1 MTNSHQLR
9 LDFQTMSGFVTASKG
24 TCTDYLT
31 AKGFSE
37 NKFSQ
42 VFSHLL
48 IFSHIFSQAKLE
60 RLFPLS
66 AGPTP
71 TTTVSIQMLIIYGWA
86 KLVLKD
92 DDHNNI

>member
-42 VFSHLL
+42 VFSQLL
-48 IFSHIFSQAKLE
+48 LFSHIFSQAKLE

-66 AGPTP
+66 VGPTP
-71 TTTVSIQMLIIYGWA
+71 TTTVSIQMLIILWMSQVILEG
-86 KLVLKD
+86 
-92 DDHNNI
+92 